1 MLSVDRRGFHTC
13 CWGRREVPLV
23 GEQGEGRC
31 TIFNEWQWAE
41 TREFARLPKF
51 SERLDEVRI
60 PQHWFNHWGLGA
72 TTSRRLRLGHDR

>member
-60 PQHWFNHWGLGA
+60 PQHWGLGA
-72 TTSRRLRLGHDR
+72 TRRLRGHDR